1 MKKLKPEELD
11 KDLIYG
17 KNLSLLP
24 DMKIEFE
31 GKQDPV
37 KLDNPSVRK
46 HYERLLTWLDLQL
59 ITKGLLFIRD
69 SDDHTKYD
77 PDFQKLAIVN
87 TWYNM
92 SKTCNDL
99 EDEFL
104 QVNKI
109 CVYRVS
115 FSTSFEIPLFLG
127 NLKHCKHIDF
137 F

>member
-1 MKKLKPEELD
+1 MKPEELE

-92 SKTCNDL
+92 SKTSMVISAILD
-99 EDEFL
+99 
-104 QVNKI
+104 V
-109 CVYRVS
+109 
-115 FSTSFEIPLFLG
+115 STSEISSTTLERKG
-127 NLKHCKHIDF
+127 EQV
-137 F
+137 

>member
-1 MKKLKPEELD
+1 MVKKLKPEELE

-104 QVNKI
+104 QVSP
-109 CVYRVS
+109 CVQFTNCLIFHKV
-115 FSTSFEIPLFLG
+115 
-127 NLKHCKHIDF
+127 
-137 F
+137 